1 MPRYPP
7 QRDVASVSLG
17 AARPL
22 RRRGPSLVVGSLLEV
37 RARAHGN
44 RHTPFERVRVHESDD
59 LRALR
64 IERGGELLT
73 IDLDEYDAQPA
84 PALPPAA
91 LAFECG
97 GVGRKPPDAATAHP
111 SLLSAAAS
119 QGKDWTALAA
129 WYAAGAAS
137 TVADP
142 LAPAA
147 AAGAALPAV
156 RFDPAQQLT
165 PPVAKWL
172 DAVLGAPVHG
182 WPHPE
187 RRALDEKVLA
197 CDDRTAARP
206 GMEGRENFLRWGGPL
221 PGVPV
226 LDARQQAR
234 VLRGVATVT
243 PSV

>member
-37 RARAHGN
+37 RARTHGN

-119 QGKDWTALAA
+119 QGKDWTTLAA

-142 LAPAA
+142 PAPAA
-147 AAGAALPAV
+147 ARAHLERARAFIVYGAEGDALWAPFFAAEAE
-156 RFDPAQQLT
+156 RAHC
-165 PPVAKWL
+165 KRGL
-172 DAVLGAPVHG
+172 DGPCRMVC
-182 WPHPE
+182 
-187 RRALDEKVLA
+187 RR
-197 CDDRTAARP
+197 RRQH
-206 GMEGRENFLRWGGPL
+206 RRGPTRASSC
-221 PGVPV
+221 PRSP
-226 LDARQQAR
+226 
-234 VLRGVATVT
+234 
-243 PSV
+243 